1 MLKVKKNNVSFKF
14 VIGSLDDNDPFIRL
28 VIMEGN
34 NIVQHIYKTET
45 KDVLLANAE
54 CLKSLADY
62 ANKQA
67 KEYEK
72 ANHTDSPDT
81 RR

>member
-72 ANHTDSPDT
+72 AASVSLVQD
-81 RR
+81 